1 MWLLVTNPVP
11 HPKLGSQAFPMNRT
25 LKSASCLSLSLA
37 FLALGCAS
45 PESSSSEGMAASAA
59 SDSSSKQPLFM
70 DATVGQ
76 QEPGDQQVLQEGV
89 QQSTLRD
96 QKIALLVREHV
107 MSARMAYADARL
119 LEAENDLLAA
129 LRLDPTS
136 TEARGLLEQVQ
147 VALGKANTDITGS
160 SDDVREQTIARA
172 ARLQADAEANLQ
184 AGRNYL
190 MEGNYDVAIGKLR
203 LSRSIIHGSDLR
215 IDWGGM
221 PMEVDSLLEQAEAD
235 RDMAM
240 AAQRDDAART
250 TFAALQEKRQLEL
263 ERRNL
268 RLDAMLSDAIAAF
281 DSYEF
286 DRSIGLCEDI
296 LREDPLNGHARELI
310 DSAQKARH
318 NNIEDSWVQK
328 RSERFQSWQAD
339 IEEARILSTEIM
351 EMPDPAHWKRISDLR
366 EEYRTS
372 SSEDADS
379 ELNFGL
385 MQDINTQRIP
395 SLIFEGETSLETVV
409 DQLRTFTS
417 IPFVV
422 TPDAV
427 DAVDSE
433 GIEFNLNM
441 THELSVANALNII
454 TSVAGPGVTYTF
466 RHGVVYITSTEKA
479 HSNLVLKPHEI
490 RDLTAVVVD
499 HAGPKI
505 QEIRL
510 PDGEYDDE
518 DGPQFGGVVGEAVP
532 LMDPDN
538 IVTLV
543 QQGVATGTWENDGV
557 SIQAMNGQLFVRQ
570 TPEVHQEIEDFLGG
584 FRRYTSSMVNIEA
597 KFLTITK
604 DYLQEIGVDW
614 RGNGGNSTA
623 LELVNLDDVTS
634 GFDDNASL
642 ALDNDGPGLPSGADS
657 NPSAGAYFN
666 DFGDGD
672 FRARTENILGAYG
685 ARLGTTG
692 GLAMQLSFL
701 DDLQYS
707 LILNAVEKNQHAQEL
722 TSTILSAQNTQRAY
736 ATMLNQIT
744 YVQDFDVEVALASF
758 IADPVIGVISDGI
771 VLDVRPTIA
780 QNRKYITLE
789 LRPTVA
795 TIVQP
800 ITEFTSSLAA
810 LTTPITIQLPELQIS
825 SANTTVV
832 VPDGGTVVI
841 GGLKKLFNIDQRSEI
856 PFLADIPVLSL
867 LFKTEGE
874 AEENKDVILM
884 IRATIIDA
892 NEMQDAL
899 DGLGN

>member
-1 MWLLVTNPVP
+1 
-11 HPKLGSQAFPMNRT
+11 MNRT

-45 PESSSSEGMAASAA
+45 PESSSSEDQVASTN
-59 SDSSSKQPLFM
+59 SNNSHQPLFA
-70 DATVGQ
+70 DASVGVQ
-76 QEPGDQQVLQEGV
+76 DPGTQEPGNGSVLDQGIQEK
-89 QQSTLRD
+89 TLRD

-107 MSARMAYADARL
+107 MTARMAYADARL
-119 LEAENDLLAA
+119 LEAENELLAA
-129 LRLDPTS
+129 LTLDPTAA
-136 TEARGLLEQVQ
+136 EARGLLEQVQ
-147 VALGKANTDITGS
+147 VALGKATSDITGS
-160 SDDVREQTIARA
+160 SDDVHLQTLALAERTK
-172 ARLQADAEANLQ
+172 ADAQANLE

-203 LSRSIIHGSDLR
+203 LARSAMSGSNLR

-221 PMEVDSLLEQAEAD
+221 QAEVDSLLAQAEGD
-235 RDMAM
+235 RDLAV
-240 AAQRDDAART
+240 AAQRDDAARA
-250 TFAALQEKRQLEL
+250 TFEALQEKRNMEL

-268 RLDAMLSDAIAAF
+268 RLDAMLADAIAAF
-281 DSYEF
+281 DNYEF

-296 LREDPLNGHARELI
+296 LREDPLNGRARELI
-310 DSAQKARH
+310 HSSQKARH
-318 NNIEDSWVQK
+318 NNIEQEWITR
-328 RSERFQSWQAD
+328 RSERYQNWLAD
-339 IEEARILSTEIM
+339 IEEARVLTTEIM
-351 EMPDPAHWKRISDLR
+351 GMPDPNHWRNISAKRAA
-366 EEYRTS
+366 YRLTAGD
-372 SSEDADS
+372 EADS
-379 ELNFGL
+379 ELNQSL
-385 MQDINTQRIP
+385 VADINSQRIP

-427 DAVDSE
+427 EAVDSE

-441 THELSVANALNII
+441 THELTVANALNII
-454 TSVAGPGVTYTF
+454 TDVAGPGVTHTF

-479 HSNLVLKPHEI
+479 HSNLVLHAHEI

-499 HAGPKI
+499 HSGPKI

-518 DGPQFGGVVGEAVP
+518 DGTQFGGVIGEAVP

-538 IVTLV
+538 LATLV
-543 QQGVATGTWENDGV
+543 QQGVAPSTWENDGV
-557 SIQAMNGQLFVRQ
+557 TIAPMNGLLFVRQ
-570 TPEVHQEIEDFLGG
+570 TPEVHRQIEEFLGG

-614 RGNGGNSTA
+614 RGNGGNSTS

-657 NPSAGAYFN
+657 NPSAGAYFD
-666 DFGDGD
+666 DFLDGD
-672 FRARTENILGAYG
+672 FRARNENILGAYG
-685 ARLGTTG
+685 SRLGTTG

-707 LILNAVEKNQHAQEL
+707 LILNAVEKQQHAQEL
-722 TSTILSAQNTQRAY
+722 TSTVLSAQNTQRAY

-758 IADPVIGVISDGI
+758 IADPIIGVISDGI

-810 LTTPITIQLPELQIS
+810 LTVPITIQLPELQIS

-841 GGLKKLFNIDQRSEI
+841 GGLKKLFNIDQRAEI
-856 PFLADIPVLSL
+856 PFLSDIPVLSL

-899 DGLGN
+899 DASLGN

>member
-1 MWLLVTNPVP
+1 
-11 HPKLGSQAFPMNRT
+11 
-25 LKSASCLSLSLA
+25 
-37 FLALGCAS
+37 
-45 PESSSSEGMAASAA
+45 
-59 SDSSSKQPLFM
+59 M

-76 QEPGDQQVLQEGV
+76 QEPGDQQVLEEGV
-89 QQSTLRD
+89 QQSSLRD
-96 QKIALLVREHV
+96 QKIALLVREHL

-119 LEAENDLLAA
+119 LEAENDLLDA
-129 LRLDPTS
+129 LTLDPTS
-136 TEARGLLEQVQ
+136 KEARGLLEQVQ

-203 LSRSIIHGSDLR
+203 LARSIINGSDLR

-221 PMEVDSLLEQAEAD
+221 GMEVDSLLAQAEAD
-235 RDMAM
+235 RDLAM

-268 RLDAMLSDAIAAF
+268 RLDAMLSDAISAF

-318 NNIEDSWVQK
+318 NNIEESWVQR
-328 RSERFQSWQAD
+328 RSERFQNWQAD

-366 EEYRTS
+366 KDFRTS

-379 ELNFGL
+379 ELNLGL

-395 SLIFEGETSLETVV
+395 SLIFEGETSLDTVV

-505 QEIRL
+505 EEIRL

-518 DGPQFGGVVGEAVP
+518 DGPQFGGVVGEAIP

-543 QQGVATGTWENDGV
+543 QQGVATGSWENDGV

-570 TPEVHQEIEDFLGG
+570 TPEVHQEIEEFLGG

-672 FRARTENILGAYG
+672 FRARTENILGSYG

-810 LTTPITIQLPELQIS
+810 LTVPITIQLPELQIS

>member
-1 MWLLVTNPVP
+1 
-11 HPKLGSQAFPMNRT
+11 MNRT
-25 LKSASCLSLSLA
+25 LKSASCLSLCLA
-37 FLALGCAS
+37 FLVLGCAS
-45 PESSSSEGMAASAA
+45 PESSTDEGEALYSSTPE
-59 SDSSSKQPLFM
+59 QPMM
-70 DATVGQ
+70 DAAAEQSDAEVLAQGIQ
-76 QEPGDQQVLQEGV
+76 QDA
-89 QQSTLRD
+89 LRD
-96 QKIALLVREHV
+96 QKVALLVREHV

-129 LRLDPTS
+129 LKLDPTAKD
-136 TEARGLLEQVQ
+136 ARALLEQVQ
-147 VALGKANTDITGS
+147 VALGKANADITGS
-160 SDDVREQTIARA
+160 SDDVREQTMARA
-172 ARLQADAEANLQ
+172 ARLRADAEANLQ

-203 LSRSIIHGSDLR
+203 LARSIIQGSDLR

-221 PMEVDSLLEQAEAD
+221 GTEVESLLNQAENE
-235 RDMAM
+235 REMAM
-240 AAQRDDAART
+240 AAQRDAAARA
-250 TFAALQEKRQLEL
+250 TFEALQEKRQLEL

-268 RLDAMLSDAIAAF
+268 RLDAMLADAIQAF
-281 DSYEF
+281 DNYKF
-286 DRSIGLCEDI
+286 DQSIGLCEDI
-296 LREDPLNGHARELI
+296 LREDPLNARARELI
-310 DSAQKARH
+310 TTAQKARH
-318 NNIEDSWVQK
+318 TNIEESWVQK
-328 RSERFQSWQAD
+328 RSERYQNWLTE
-339 IEEARILSTEIM
+339 IEEARVLSTEIM
-351 EMPDPAHWKRISDLR
+351 QMPDPAHWKRISDLR
-366 EEYRTS
+366 ESFRVANADDE
-372 SSEDADS
+372 DS
-379 ELNFGL
+379 ELNLGL
-385 MQDINTQRIP
+385 MRDITEQRIP
-395 SLIFEGETSLETVV
+395 SLIFEGETSLETVI

-454 TSVAGPGVTYTF
+454 TEVAGPGVTYTF

-479 HSNLVLKPHEI
+479 HNNLVLRPHEI
-490 RDLTAVVVD
+490 RDLTAMVVD

-518 DGPQFGGVVGEAVP
+518 DGPQFGGPIGEAVP

-538 IVTLV
+538 LVTLV

-570 TPEVHQEIEDFLGG
+570 TPEVHQEIEDFLAG

-623 LELVNLDDVTS
+623 LDLVNLDDVTS

-666 DFGDGD
+666 DFTDGD
-672 FRARTENILGAYG
+672 LRVRTENILGAYG

-758 IADPVIGVISDGI
+758 IADPIIGVISDGI

-810 LTTPITIQLPELQIS
+810 LTVPITIQLPELQIS

-841 GGLKKLFNIDQRSEI
+841 GGLKKLFNIDQRAEI
-856 PFLADIPVLSL
+856 PFLSDIPVLSL

-899 DGLGN
+899 DASLGN

>member
-1 MWLLVTNPVP
+1 
-11 HPKLGSQAFPMNRT
+11 MNRT
-25 LKSASCLSLSLA
+25 LKSASCLSLT
-37 FLALGCAS
+37 LALFAVGCAS
-45 PESSSSEGMAASAA
+45 P
-59 SDSSSKQPLFM
+59 DSSTPEEMVASNATGSSNEPLFM
-70 DATVGQ
+70 DATGGV
-76 QEPGDQQVLQEGV
+76 QEPGSQEPGTQGV
-89 QQSTLRD
+89 MEQGIQDYSLRG

-119 LEAENDLLAA
+119 LEAENELLAA
-129 LRLDPTS
+129 LKLDPTA

-147 VALGKANTDITGS
+147 VALGKANSDITGS
-160 SDDVREQTIARA
+160 SADVYQQTLARA
-172 ARLQADAEANLQ
+172 ERLKADAEANLQ
-184 AGRNYL
+184 AGRTYL
-190 MEGNYDVAIGKLR
+190 MEGDYDVAIGKLR
-203 LSRSIIHGSDLR
+203 LSRSIIMGSDLR

-221 PMEVDSLLEQAEAD
+221 EAEVNALLEQAEAN
-235 RDMAM
+235 RDLAV
-240 AAQRDDAART
+240 AAQRDEASRT
-250 TFAALQEKRQLEL
+250 TFNALQQKRQMEL

-268 RLDAMLSDAIAAF
+268 RLDAMLTDAIASF
-281 DSYEF
+281 DNYEF
-286 DRSIGLCEDI
+286 DRAIGLCEDI

-310 DSAQKARH
+310 DSSQKARH
-318 NNIEDSWVQK
+318 NNLEESWVQK
-328 RSERFQSWQAD
+328 RSERYNSWLAD
-339 IEEARILSTEIM
+339 IAEARVLSTEIM
-351 EMPDPAHWKRISDLR
+351 QMPDPAHWAQLSKLR
-366 EEYRTS
+366 ERFRVTTID
-372 SSEDADS
+372 DADS
-379 ELNFGL
+379 ELNMGL
-385 MQDINTQRIP
+385 MTDITNQRIP
-395 SLIFEGETSLETVV
+395 SLIFEGETSLDTVV

-422 TPDAV
+422 TPDAI

-441 THELSVANALNII
+441 THELSVMNALNII
-454 TSVAGPGVTYTF
+454 TDVAGEGVTYTF

-479 HSNLVLKPHEI
+479 NANMILRLHDV
-490 RDLTAVVVD
+490 RDLTAMIVD

-538 IVTLV
+538 LVTLV
-543 QQGVATGTWENDGV
+543 QQGVSPASWENDGA
-557 SIQAMNGQLFVRQ
+557 SIQALNGQLVVRT
-570 TPEVHQEIEDFLGG
+570 TPEIHQEIQDFLGG
-584 FRRYTSSMVNIEA
+584 FRRYTSSMVHIEA

-614 RGNGGNSTA
+614 RGNGGNSSP
-623 LELVNLDDVTS
+623 LELTNLDDVTS

-642 ALDNDGPGLPSGADS
+642 ALDNNGPGLPSGADS

-666 DFGDGD
+666 DFSDGD
-672 FRARTENILGAYG
+672 FRARTENILGSYG
-685 ARLGTTG
+685 SRLGTAG

-707 LILNAVEKNQHAQEL
+707 LILNAVEKNSHAQEL

-758 IADPVIGVISDGI
+758 IADPIIGVISDGI

-800 ITEFTSSLAA
+800 IQEFTSSLAA
-810 LTTPITIQLPELQIS
+810 LTTPITIQLPELQVS

-856 PFLADIPVLSL
+856 PFLSDIPVLSL

-892 NEMQDAL
+892 NEMQDGL
-899 DGLGN
+899 DAQLGN

>member
-1 MWLLVTNPVP
+1 
-11 HPKLGSQAFPMNRT
+11 MNRT
-25 LKSASCLSLSLA
+25 LKSASCLSLT
-37 FLALGCAS
+37 LALFAVGCAS
-45 PESSSSEGMAASAA
+45 P
-59 SDSSSKQPLFM
+59 DSSTPEEMVASNASGTSNEPLFM
-70 DATVGQ
+70 DATVGV
-76 QEPGDQQVLQEGV
+76 QEPGSQEPGAQGVLDQGI
-89 QQSTLRD
+89 QQNTLRD

-107 MSARMAYADARL
+107 MTARMAYADARL
-119 LEAENDLLAA
+119 LEAENELLAA
-129 LRLDPTS
+129 LKLDPTS
-136 TEARGLLEQVQ
+136 TDARGLLEQVQ
-147 VALGKANTDITGS
+147 VGLGKANSDITGS
-160 SDDVREQTIARA
+160 SADVREQTMARGE
-172 ARLQADAEANLQ
+172 RLQADATAYLQ
-184 AGRNYL
+184 AGRTYL

-203 LSRSIIHGSDLR
+203 LARSIIMGSDLR

-221 PMEVDSLLEQAEAD
+221 EGEVNGLLEQAEAN

-240 AAQRDDAART
+240 AAQRSDAARS
-250 TFAALQEKRQLEL
+250 TFEDLQNKRQMEL

-268 RLDAMLSDAIAAF
+268 RLDAMLTDAIVAF
-281 DSYEF
+281 DNYEF

-296 LREDPLNGHARELI
+296 LIEDPLNGHARELI
-310 DSAQKARH
+310 TSSQKARH
-318 NNIEDSWVQK
+318 NNIEQSWVQK
-328 RSERFQSWQAD
+328 RSERYNTWLAD
-339 IEEARILSTEIM
+339 IEEARVLTIEVMT
-351 EMPDPAHWKRISDLR
+351 MPSAAHWKKISDLR
-366 EEYRTS
+366 KEFRFTTV
-372 SSEDADS
+372 EDADS
-379 ELNFGL
+379 ELNMGL
-385 MQDINTQRIP
+385 MSDITNQRIP
-395 SLIFEGETSLETVV
+395 SLIFEGETSLDTVV

-427 DAVDSE
+427 DAVDNE

-441 THELSVANALNII
+441 THELSVMNALNII
-454 TSVAGPGVTYTF
+454 TDVAGPEVTYTF
-466 RHGVVYITSTEKA
+466 RHGVVYITSTAKA
-479 HSNLVLKPHEI
+479 NAKMILRLHDV
-490 RDLTAVVVD
+490 RDLTAMLVD

-518 DGPQFGGVVGEAVP
+518 DGPAFGGVVGEAVP

-538 IVTLV
+538 LVTLV
-543 QQGVATGTWENDGV
+543 QQGVQPAVWEENATISV
-557 SIQAMNGQLFVRQ
+557 LNGQLVVRA
-570 TPEVHQEIEDFLGG
+570 TPEIHQEIDDFLGG
-584 FRRYTSSMVNIEA
+584 FRRYTSSMVHIEA

-604 DYLQEIGVDW
+604 DYLQEIGIDW
-614 RGNGGNSTA
+614 RGNGGNSSA
-623 LELVNLDDVTS
+623 LELTNLDDVTS

-642 ALDNDGPGLPSGADS
+642 ALDNNGPGLPSGADS

-672 FRARTENILGAYG
+672 FRARTENILSSYG
-685 ARLGTTG
+685 SRLGTAG

-707 LILNAVEKNQHAQEL
+707 LILNAVEKNQQVQEL

-758 IADPVIGVISDGI
+758 IADPIIGVISDGI

-800 ITEFTSSLAA
+800 IAEFTSSLAA
-810 LTTPITIQLPELQIS
+810 LTTPITIQLPELQIA

-856 PFLADIPVLSL
+856 PFLSDIPVLSL

-892 NEMQDAL
+892 NEMQDGL
-899 DGLGN
+899 DAQLGN